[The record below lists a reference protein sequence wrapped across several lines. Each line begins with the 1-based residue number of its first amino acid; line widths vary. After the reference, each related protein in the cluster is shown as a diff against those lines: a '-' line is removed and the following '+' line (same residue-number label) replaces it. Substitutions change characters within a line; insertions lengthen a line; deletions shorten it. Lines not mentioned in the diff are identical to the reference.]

1 MVTYSSAQDPR
12 TDLMNTNLKY
22 TLLILLFVV
31 LPLLVGAILYYIY
44 TRRNRLRELQDAQ
57 ANQETKPIMTSNPL
71 SMASIESEDKTLSDP
86 NLHKL
91 ETLDADPEQ
100 NQQTEPEPEFTD
112 IDLDSVPMFTRVE
125 RMFA

>member
-1 MVTYSSAQDPR
+1 
-12 TDLMNTNLKY
+12 MNTNLKY

-91 ETLDADPEQ
+91 ETLDADPEP